1 MKKYIFLTFIFL
13 SCFPVYADT
22 VADIFP
28 YQEETDSVTFIDK
41 KTKEKRSE
49 LTYTFKRTLSSDEA
63 AFDFHRTGQ
72 GKCDKYQDITW
83 ETKAQLKE
91 KDGFLYLLNSSCV
104 AKDPQGKIIL
114 RYEKKFDYDKRIITW
129 RQLDADGK
137 IKKEARYP
145 IKGKT
150 TDDVTLMYFL
160 KTYAANRNTPG
171 YQTYYFLS
179 NEPKLYKVNIKVLGS
194 ETLDLPIGAKRAIKL
209 KLTGDMGI
217 VDDILDKYVPHT
229 YVWYED
235 APPYE
240 WLQYEGLETSM
251 QSANVIAYV
260 TERSRK

>member
-1 MKKYIFLTFIFL
+1 MFA
-13 SCFPVYADT
+13 PQVYS
-22 VADIFP
+22 ADIPSVFP
-28 YQEETDSVTFIDK
+28 HNQETDNVIFIDK

-49 LTYTFKRTLSSDEA
+49 LTYKFKRTLSPGEV
-63 AFDFHRTGQ
+63 AFDFYRTGK

-83 ETKAQLKE
+83 ETTAQLKE
-91 KDGFLYLLNSSCV
+91 EGGFLYLLNSSCI
-104 AKDPQGKIIL
+104 AKDPQGNIIL
-114 RYEKKFDYDKRIITW
+114 RYEKQFDYDKRLITW
-129 RQLDADGK
+129 RHLDAEGK

-150 TDDVTLMYFL
+150 TDDVTLGYFL
-160 KTYAANRNTPG
+160 RTYVANRNTPG

-179 NEPKLYKVNIKVLGS
+179 NEPKLYKVNIKVMGN
-194 ETLDLPIGAKRAIKL
+194 ETLDLPVGTKKAIKL

-229 YVWYED
+229 FVWYED

-251 QSANVIAYV
+251 QSANVVAHV
-260 TERSRK
+260 TERFRN

>member
-1 MKKYIFLTFIFL
+1 MFYSFIIFFG
-13 SCFPVYADT
+13 SVVYADT
-22 VADIFP
+22 IADIFP
-28 YQEETDSVTFIDK
+28 YQEEKDSVIFMDK

-49 LTYTFKRTLSSDEA
+49 LTYTFKRTESQGDLN
-63 AFDFHRTGQ
+63 FDFYRIGQ

-83 ETKAQLKE
+83 ETTARLNE
-91 KDGFLYLLNSSCV
+91 KDGFLYLLNSSCT
-104 AKDPQGKIIL
+104 AKDSQGNTIL
-114 RYEKKFDYDKRIITW
+114 RYNKEFDYDKKIITW
-129 RQLDADGK
+129 RQLDAAGN
-137 IKKEARYP
+137 IKKEARFP

-160 KTYAANRNTPG
+160 KTYVANRHAPG

-179 NEPKLYKVNIKVLGS
+179 NEPRLYKVNIKVIGT
-194 ETLDLPIGAKRAIKL
+194 ETLDLPVGTKTAIKL

-217 VDDILDKYVPHT
+217 IDDILDKYVPHT

-235 APPYE
+235 TPPYE

>member
-1 MKKYIFLTFIFL
+1 MIALVLMLLLSSFL
-13 SCFPVYADT
+13 YAEP
-22 VADIFP
+22 IPRYFS
-28 YQEETDSVTFIDK
+28 YQEETDKVVFIDK

-49 LTYTFKRTLSSDEA
+49 LTYTFKRIQSPEKLNYE
-63 AFDFHRTGQ
+63 FYRIGQ
-72 GKCDKYQDITW
+72 GKCDKYQDIIW
-83 ETKAQLKE
+83 ETTAQLNE
-91 KDGFLYLLNSSCV
+91 KDGFLYLLNSSCT
-104 AKDPQGKIIL
+104 AKDAQGKTIV
-114 RYEKKFDYDKRIITW
+114 RYNKEFDYAKKIIYW
-129 RQLDADGK
+129 RQLDSEGN

-160 KTYAANRNTPG
+160 KAYAANRNTPG

-179 NEPKLYKVNIKVLGS
+179 NEPKLYKVNIKVIGT
-194 ETLDLPIGAKRAIKL
+194 EMLDLPIGTKKAIKL

-235 APPYE
+235 APSFE

-251 QSANVIAYV
+251 QSANVVAYV